1 MCAFTR
7 SRSEKMESLSAE
19 GLAGV
24 KIRVFGR
31 QAGGGL
37 STLAGQNTDEWGWVL
52 VLVRISWSL

>member
-37 STLAGQNTDEWGWVL
+37 STLAGQKMDKWEWVSVFMW
-52 VLVRISWSL
+52 ISWPL